1 MKSRWI
7 LCCFALFSLVGCGK
21 PFAPPAEV
29 VATTGMIADAVQQ
42 ITRGKVQ
49 VACLMGPGVDPHKFL
64 PSAGDLESLSSAK
77 LILYNG
83 LHLEGKMVDVLE
95 KPRKGRKAVAVTAR
109 LDEQK
114 DLRKAE
120 VDGGAH
126 DPHVWFD
133 VKLWSKCVETIRDEL
148 CEAFP
153 QHAEEFRANAKEYL
167 AELAALDAE
176 VKKKAASL
184 PKERRVLVT
193 SHDAFGYFG
202 AAYGFEVHGL
212 QGVSTAASSATNDV
226 EELSQMIRTKKVPA
240 IFTETS
246 VPTQGLKQVLDT
258 VQSQDNRKVR
268 LIGGDDALYSDALGD
283 AGSAGASYI
292 GMVRH
297 NIDVIVKALAE

>member
-1 MKSRWI
+1 
-7 LCCFALFSLVGCGK
+7 
-21 PFAPPAEV
+21 

-283 AGSAGASYI
+283 AGSTGASYI

>member
-1 MKSRWI
+1 
-7 LCCFALFSLVGCGK
+7 
-21 PFAPPAEV
+21 

-167 AELAALDAE
+167 AELAALNAE

-283 AGSAGASYI
+283 AGSTGASYI